1 MIGRILPLLGTLL
14 VSRAGRKVAGR
25 HAGKLVLAVG
35 LFELWRNYQRARPT
49 PGPQTGPQTGP
60 ADPRT
65 GDPQGR
71 SSRKASASR
80 FRRF

>member
-49 PGPQTGPQTGP
+49 PGPQTGP